1 MTKNAEN
8 QFYKSNKW
16 IALRNTALIRD
27 KYMCQCCKA
36 NNKMINATC
45 VHHVFPIES
54 YPDYKYEL
62 WNLMSLCDKC
72 HDEMHNHYT
81 GELSKKGMLFLRA
94 LASVKG
100 IPISCK
106 EQTILVVGLR
116 GCGKSTYCKNH
127 MDEFTLV
134 YDLDAIA
141 SAFRLKMPHEEYYKP
156 ARRMAN
162 DFLYGFLAKAHDYAK
177 KIYIIRTAPKI
188 KEVEDIS
195 PDKVVFCKTE
205 HLYREMDDRHAA
217 LQRLAELEKYC
228 ALHNVE
234 VEVVE

>member
-81 GELSKKGMLFLRA
+81 GELSKKGMLFLRSIA
-94 LASVKG
+94 AVKG
-100 IPISCK
+100 IEISCK
-106 EQTILVVGLR
+106 AQTILVVGLR
-116 GCGKSTYCKNH
+116 GTGKSTYVRKHLN
-127 MDEFTLV
+127 EYALA
-134 YDLDAIA
+134 YDLDDIA
-141 SAFRLKMPHEEYYKP
+141 RAFRLNAPGEDYFKP

-162 DFLYGFLAKAHDYAK
+162 DFLKGFIAKAHDYAK
-177 KIYIIRTAPKI
+177 IIYIIRTAPTVREFEEI
-188 KEVEDIS
+188 N
-195 PDKVVFCKTE
+195 PDKIVFCNKE
-205 HLYREMDDRHAA
+205 YCFKEMDDRPKAI
-217 LQRLAELEKYC
+217 QRLKELRQYCACKDVELEDI
-228 ALHNVE
+228 
-234 VEVVE
+234 